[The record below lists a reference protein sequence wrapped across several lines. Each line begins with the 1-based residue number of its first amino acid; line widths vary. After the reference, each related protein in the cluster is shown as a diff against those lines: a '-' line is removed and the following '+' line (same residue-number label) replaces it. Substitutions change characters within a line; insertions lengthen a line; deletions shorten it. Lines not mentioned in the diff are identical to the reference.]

1 MCVSITFLSLRPHI
15 FLSWICTLSPILF
28 QFWMFFLI
36 SSHLRSTQPCCSVIA
51 LCLPLCSAG
60 MAVLCCIT
68 RHHSYKHVCKPA
80 GPWAT
85 SFKDQVWLLP
95 LWRQMHPPNL
105 GNGIPWDLFPPS
117 VHRSQVI
124 NICWIIRTLLHFSL
138 PAMPTWSN
146 FCIFIVSICD
156 EHIAPPVMVRCTN
169 PTTCTLTPNHN
180 LHSPGK
186 KGNGGCLS
194 PFPLKWGF

>member
-1 MCVSITFLSLRPHI
+1 MYVVAY
-15 FLSWICTLSPILF
+15 
-28 QFWMFFLI
+28 LI
-36 SSHLRSTQPCCSVIA
+36 SILDVFPHFVPPKIHAA
-51 LCLPLCSAG
+51 LLLSDCFVPAPVQCRNGCPVLHHKASLVQTRLQARWPLGHIIQRPGTA
-60 MAVLCCIT
+60 AA
-68 RHHSYKHVCKPA
+68 P
-80 GPWAT
+80 
-85 SFKDQVWLLP
+85 
-95 LWRQMHPPNL
+95 WRQMHPPNL
-105 GNGIPWDLFPPS
+105 GNGIPWDLFPPP

-124 NICWIIRTLLHFSL
+124 NICWIKRTPLHFSL

-156 EHIAPPVMVRCTN
+156 EHIAPPFMVRCTN